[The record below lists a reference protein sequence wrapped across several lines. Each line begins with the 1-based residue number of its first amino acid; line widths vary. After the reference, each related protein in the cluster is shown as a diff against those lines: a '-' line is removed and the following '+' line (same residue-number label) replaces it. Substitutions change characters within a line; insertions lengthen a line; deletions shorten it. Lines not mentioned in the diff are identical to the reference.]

1 MPIKPEEALEI
12 VNFLNLNEAESL
24 EEAKEKFQENWVN
37 SKELSEKL
45 GKINGTIAH
54 VAKRAFEPF
63 GVTLTE
69 EDFKDKKAQDVL
81 RMASERAR
89 EAYEKQQEEWQQRA
103 DKSGSEE
110 LVKEWEKKYKSLE
123 RKVNEVD
130 TARQEA
136 INQFEQFKQ
145 NIAEEQKQSKI
156 NHTFERELSAI
167 KLDPTVNEF
176 TIKGFKATI
185 GEKYAIDLEDD
196 GNIYVKD
203 RKSGERLKSKEKA
216 GSFLNLSDVL
226 LQEATA
232 AGIIMKNPSAGQRV
246 PRPGQA
252 IIPQLESQSDK
263 KIKGINPR
271 FFSK

>member
-37 SKELSEKL
+37 SKELNEKL

-123 RKVNEVD
+123 KKVTD
-130 TARQEA
+130 IDSARQEA

-145 NIAEEQKQSKI
+145 KMAEEQKQSKI
-156 NHTFERELSAI
+156 NHTFEKELSAI
-167 KLDPTVNEF
+167 KLDPSVNEF

-196 GNIYVKD
+196 GSVYVKD

-226 LQEATA
+226 LQEASA
-232 AGIIMKNPSAGQRV
+232 AGIIQKNPSAGQRV
-246 PRPGQA
+246 PRPGQP
-252 IIPQLESQSDK
+252 IIPQLEAQTDR

>member
-1 MPIKPEEALEI
+1 MKPEEALEL

-24 EEAKEKFQENWVN
+24 EEAKEKFQESWVN
-37 SKELSEKL
+37 SKELSDKL

-110 LVKEWEKKYKSLE
+110 LIKEWEKKHKSLE
-123 RKVNEVD
+123 RKLTEVD

-145 NIAEEQKQSKI
+145 KMAEEQKQSKI
-156 NHTFERELSAI
+156 SHTFERELSAI
-167 KLDPTVNEF
+167 KLDPSVNEF

-185 GEKYAIDLEDD
+185 GEKYAIELEDD
-196 GNIYVKD
+196 GNIFVKD
-203 RKSGERLKSKEKA
+203 KKSGERLKSKEKA
-216 GSFLNLSDVL
+216 GAFLNLSDVL
-226 LQEATA
+226 LAEATA
-232 AGIIMKNPSAGQRV
+232 AGIIQKNPAAGQRIA
-246 PRPGQA
+246 RAGQA
-252 IIPQLESQSDK
+252 IIPPLESQADK
-263 KIKGINPR
+263 RIKGVNPR

>member
-1 MPIKPEEALEI
+1 MPIKPEEALEL
-12 VNFLNLNEAESL
+12 VNFLNLNEVENL

-37 SKELSEKL
+37 SKELNDKL

-89 EAYEKQQEEWQQRA
+89 DAYEKQQDEWQQRA

-110 LVKEWEKKYKSLE
+110 LVKEWEKKHKSLE
-123 RKVNEVD
+123 KKLTEVD

-136 INQFEQFKQ
+136 INQFEQFK
-145 NIAEEQKQSKI
+145 NRMVEEQKQTKI
-156 NHTFERELSAI
+156 NHTFERELGSI
-167 KLDPTVNEF
+167 KLDPSVNEF

-203 RKSGERLKSKEKA
+203 RNSGERLKSKEKA

-226 LQEATA
+226 LAEATA

-246 PRPGQA
+246 PRPGA
-252 IIPQLESQSDK
+252 PMMPQLEGQSDK

>member
-37 SKELSEKL
+37 SKELNEKL

-63 GVTLTE
+63 GVSLTE

-89 EAYEKQQEEWQQRA
+89 EAYEKQQDEWQQRA

-123 RKVNEVD
+123 RKVGEID

-136 INQFEQFKQ
+136 INQFDQFKLKM
-145 NIAEEQKQSKI
+145 AEEQKQSKI
-156 NHTFERELSAI
+156 NHTFERELGAI
-167 KLDPTVNEF
+167 KLDPSVNEF

-185 GEKYAIDLEDD
+185 SEKYAIDLEED
-196 GNIYVKD
+196 GNIFVKD
-203 RKSGERLKSKEKA
+203 KSSGERLKSKEKA

-232 AGIIMKNPSAGQRV
+232 AGIIQKNPSAGQRV

-252 IIPQLESQSDK
+252 IMPPIETGQDK
-263 KIKGINPR
+263 KIRGINPR

>member
-1 MPIKPEEALEI
+1 MPMKPEEALEL

-37 SKELSEKL
+37 SKELNEKL

-54 VAKRAFEPF
+54 VARRAFEPF
-63 GVTLTE
+63 GVSLTE

-89 EAYEKQQEEWQQRA
+89 EVYEKQQEEWQQRA

-110 LVKEWEKKYKSLE
+110 LVKEWEKKHKSLE
-123 RKVNEVD
+123 RKLSEVD

-145 NIAEEQKQSKI
+145 KMAEEQKLTKI
-156 NHTFERELSAI
+156 NHTFEKELSAI
-167 KLDPTVNEF
+167 KLDPSVNEF

-196 GNIYVKD
+196 GNIFVKD
-203 RKSGERLKSKEKA
+203 KKSGERLKSKEKA
-216 GSFLNLSDVL
+216 GAFLNLSDVL

-232 AGIIMKNPSAGQRV
+232 AGIIQKNPAAGQRIA
-246 PRPGQA
+246 RAGQA
-252 IIPQLESQSDK
+252 IIPPLESQADK
-263 KIKGINPR
+263 RIKGVNPR
-271 FFSK
+271 FFTK

>member
-12 VNFLNLNEAESL
+12 VNFLNLNEAENL

-123 RKVNEVD
+123 KKVTD
-130 TARQEA
+130 IDSARQDA
-136 INQFEQFKQ
+136 INQFEQFKIK
-145 NIAEEQKQSKI
+145 IADEQKQ
-156 NHTFERELSAI
+156 
-167 KLDPTVNEF
+167 F

-185 GEKYAIDLEDD
+185 GEKYAIDLEED
-196 GNIYVKD
+196 GNVFVKD
-203 RKSGERLKSKEKA
+203 KNSGERLKSKEKA

-226 LQEATA
+226 LAEATA

-252 IIPQLESQSDK
+252 IIPPIEAQSDK
-263 KIKGINPR
+263 RIKGVNPR
-271 FFSK
+271 FFTK

>member
-37 SKELSEKL
+37 SKELNEKL

-110 LVKEWEKKYKSLE
+110 LVKEWEKKHKSLE
-123 RKVNEVD
+123 RKLTEVD
-130 TARQEA
+130 NARQEA

-145 NIAEEQKQSKI
+145 KMAEEQKQSKI
-156 NHTFERELSAI
+156 SHTFEKELSAI
-167 KLDPTVNEF
+167 KLDPSVNEF

-196 GNIYVKD
+196 GNIFVKD
-203 RKSGERLKSKEKA
+203 KKSGERLKSKEKA
-216 GSFLNLSDVL
+216 GAFLNLSDVL
-226 LQEATA
+226 LAEATA
-232 AGIIMKNPSAGQRV
+232 AGIIQKNPSAGQRV

-252 IIPQLESQSDK
+252 IIPPLESQSDK
-263 KIKGINPR
+263 RIKGVNPR
-271 FFSK
+271 FFTK

>member
-12 VNFLNLNEAESL
+12 VNFLNLNEAENL

-110 LVKEWEKKYKSLE
+110 LVKEWEKKHKSLE
-123 RKVNEVD
+123 RKLTEVD

-136 INQFEQFKQ
+136 INQFEQFKIK
-145 NIAEEQKQSKI
+145 IADEQKQSKI
-156 NHTFERELSAI
+156 NHTFEKELSAI
-167 KLDPTVNEF
+167 KLDPSVNEF

-196 GNIYVKD
+196 GNIFVKD
-203 RKSGERLKSKEKA
+203 KNSGERLKSKEKA

-226 LQEATA
+226 LAEATA
-232 AGIIMKNPSAGQRV
+232 AGIIQKNPSAGQRV

-252 IIPQLESQSDK
+252 IIPPIESQADK
-263 KIKGINPR
+263 RIKGVNPR
-271 FFSK
+271 FFTK

>member
-37 SKELSEKL
+37 SKELNEKL

-110 LVKEWEKKYKSLE
+110 LVKEWEKKHKSLE
-123 RKVNEVD
+123 RKLTEVD

-136 INQFEQFKQ
+136 INQFEQFKIK
-145 NIAEEQKQSKI
+145 IADEQKQSKI

-167 KLDPTVNEF
+167 KLDPSVNEF

-196 GNIYVKD
+196 GNIFVKD
-203 RKSGERLKSKEKA
+203 KKSGERLKSKEKA
-216 GSFLNLSDVL
+216 GAFLNLSDVL
-226 LQEATA
+226 LAEATA
-232 AGIIMKNPSAGQRV
+232 AGIIQKNPSAGQRV

-252 IIPQLESQSDK
+252 IIPPLESQADK
-263 KIKGINPR
+263 RIKGVNPR
-271 FFSK
+271 FFTK

>member
-1 MPIKPEEALEI
+1 MAIKPEEALEL
-12 VNFLNLNEAESL
+12 VNFLNLNEVENL

-37 SKELSEKL
+37 SKELNDKI

-63 GVTLTE
+63 GVSLTE

-81 RMASERAR
+81 RMASEKAR
-89 EAYEKQQEEWQQRA
+89 DNYEKQQEEWQQRA

-123 RKVNEVD
+123 KKVNEVD
-130 TARQEA
+130 GARQEA
-136 INQFEQFKQ
+136 ITQFEQFKIK
-145 NIAEEQKQSKI
+145 IAEEQKQSKI
-156 NHTFERELSAI
+156 NHTFEKELSSI
-167 KLDPTVNEF
+167 KLDPSVNEF

-185 GEKYAIDLEDD
+185 GEKYAIDLEED
-196 GNIYVKD
+196 GNVYVKD

-232 AGIIMKNPSAGQRV
+232 AGIVMKNPTAGQRV
-246 PRPGQA
+246 ARPGSPV
-252 IIPQLESQSDK
+252 IPQLEPQTDK
-263 KIKGINPR
+263 KIRGINPR

>member
-1 MPIKPEEALEI
+1 MPMKPEEALEI
-12 VNFLNLNEAESL
+12 VNFLNLNEAENL

-123 RKVNEVD
+123 KKVTD
-130 TARQEA
+130 IDSARQDA
-136 INQFEQFKQ
+136 INQFDQFKLKM
-145 NIAEEQKQSKI
+145 AEEQKQSKI
-156 NHTFERELSAI
+156 NHTFEKELSAI
-167 KLDPTVNEF
+167 KLDPSVNEF

-185 GEKYAIDLEDD
+185 GEKYAIDLEED
-196 GNIYVKD
+196 GNVFVKD
-203 RKSGERLKSKEKA
+203 KNSGERLKSKEKA

-226 LQEATA
+226 LAEATA

-252 IIPQLESQSDK
+252 IIPPIEAQTDK
-263 KIKGINPR
+263 RMKGVNPR
-271 FFSK
+271 FFTK

>member
-1 MPIKPEEALEI
+1 MAIKPEEALEL
-12 VNFLNLNEAESL
+12 VNFLNLNETESL

-37 SKELSEKL
+37 SKELNDKI

-69 EDFKDKKAQDVL
+69 DDFKDKKAQDVL
-81 RMASERAR
+81 RMASEKAR
-89 EAYEKQQEEWQQRA
+89 DNYEKMQEEWQQRA

-123 RKVNEVD
+123 KKVNEVD
-130 TARQEA
+130 GARQEA
-136 INQFEQFKQ
+136 ISQFEQFKIK
-145 NIAEEQKQSKI
+145 IAEEQKQSKI
-156 NHTFERELSAI
+156 NHTFEKELSSI
-167 KLDPTVNEF
+167 KLDPSVNEF

-196 GNIYVKD
+196 GNVYVKD

-232 AGIIMKNPSAGQRV
+232 AGIVMKNPTAGQRV
-246 PRPGQA
+246 ARPGSPV
-252 IIPQLESQSDK
+252 IPQLEPQTDK
-263 KIKGINPR
+263 KIRGINPR

>member
-1 MPIKPEEALEI
+1 MPIKPEEALEL
-12 VNFLNLNEAESL
+12 VNFLNLNEVENL

-37 SKELSEKL
+37 SKELNDKL

-89 EAYEKQQEEWQQRA
+89 DAYEKQQEEWQQRA

-110 LVKEWEKKYKSLE
+110 LVKEWEKKHKSLE
-123 RKVNEVD
+123 KKLTEVD

-136 INQFEQFKQ
+136 INQFEQFK
-145 NIAEEQKQSKI
+145 NKMVEEQKQSKI
-156 NHTFERELSAI
+156 NHTFERELSSI
-167 KLDPTVNEF
+167 KLDPSVNEF

-203 RKSGERLKSKEKA
+203 RNSGERLKSKEKA

-226 LQEATA
+226 LAEATA

-246 PRPGQA
+246 PRSGAPMM
-252 IIPQLESQSDK
+252 PQLEGQSDK

>member
-12 VNFLNLNEAESL
+12 VNFLNLNEAENL

-110 LVKEWEKKYKSLE
+110 LVKEWEKKHKSLE
-123 RKVNEVD
+123 RKLTEVD

-136 INQFEQFKQ
+136 INQFEQFKIK
-145 NIAEEQKQSKI
+145 IADEQKQSKI
-156 NHTFERELSAI
+156 NHTFEKELSAI
-167 KLDPTVNEF
+167 KLDPSVNEF

-196 GNIYVKD
+196 GNIFVKD
-203 RKSGERLKSKEKA
+203 KNSGERLKSKEKA

-226 LQEATA
+226 LAEATA

-252 IIPQLESQSDK
+252 IIPPIESQADK
-263 KIKGINPR
+263 RIKGVNPR
-271 FFSK
+271 FFTK

>member
-12 VNFLNLNEAESL
+12 VNFLNLNEAENL

-37 SKELSEKL
+37 SKELNEKL

-110 LVKEWEKKYKSLE
+110 LVKEWEKKHKSLE
-123 RKVNEVD
+123 RKLTEVD

-136 INQFEQFKQ
+136 INQFEQFKIK
-145 NIAEEQKQSKI
+145 IADEQKQSKI
-156 NHTFERELSAI
+156 NHTFEKELLAI
-167 KLDPTVNEF
+167 KLDPSVNEF

-196 GNIYVKD
+196 GNIFVKD
-203 RKSGERLKSKEKA
+203 KKSGERLKSKEKA

-226 LQEATA
+226 LAEATA

-252 IIPQLESQSDK
+252 IIPPLESQADK
-263 KIKGINPR
+263 RIKGVNPR
-271 FFSK
+271 FFTK

>member
-37 SKELSEKL
+37 SKELNEKL

-145 NIAEEQKQSKI
+145 KMAEEQKQSKI
-156 NHTFERELSAI
+156 NHTFEKELSAI
-167 KLDPTVNEF
+167 KLDPSVNEF

-196 GNIYVKD
+196 GSVYVKD

-226 LQEATA
+226 LQEASA
-232 AGIIMKNPSAGQRV
+232 AGIIQKNPSAGQRV
-246 PRPGQA
+246 PRPGQP
-252 IIPQLESQSDK
+252 IIPQLEPQADR

>member
-1 MPIKPEEALEI
+1 MEI
-12 VNFLNLNEAESL
+12 LSFLNLNEAENL

-37 SKELSEKL
+37 SKELNDKI

-81 RMASERAR
+81 RMASDKAR

-110 LVKEWEKKYKSLE
+110 LVKEWEKKYKTLE
-123 RKVNEVD
+123 KKVTD
-130 TARQEA
+130 IDSARQDA
-136 INQFEQFKQ
+136 INQFEKFKQ
-145 NIAEEQKQSKI
+145 TVADEQRATKI
-156 NHTFERELSAI
+156 NHTFEKELSSI
-167 KLDPTVNEF
+167 KLDPSVNEY

-185 GEKYAIDLEDD
+185 GEKYAIDLEED
-196 GNIYVKD
+196 GSVFVKD
-203 RKSGERLKSKEKA
+203 KKSGERLKSKEKA

-232 AGIIMKNPSAGQRV
+232 AGIIQKNPTAGQRV
-246 PRPGQA
+246 TRPGA
-252 IIPQLESQSDK
+252 IIPQLESQNDK
-263 KIKGINPR
+263 KIRGINPR

>member
-1 MPIKPEEALEI
+1 MEI
-12 VNFLNLNEAESL
+12 LSFLNLNEAENL

-37 SKELSEKL
+37 SKELNDKI

-81 RMASERAR
+81 RMASDKAR
-89 EAYEKQQEEWQQRA
+89 EVYEKQQEEWQQRA

-110 LVKEWEKKYKSLE
+110 LVKEWEKKYKTLE
-123 RKVNEVD
+123 KKVTD
-130 TARQEA
+130 IDSARQDA
-136 INQFEQFKQ
+136 INQFEKFKQ
-145 NIAEEQKQSKI
+145 TVADEQRATKI
-156 NHTFERELSAI
+156 NHTFEKELSSI
-167 KLDPTVNEF
+167 KLDPSVNEY

-196 GNIYVKD
+196 GSVFVKD
-203 RKSGERLKSKEKA
+203 KKSGERLKSKEKA

-232 AGIIMKNPSAGQRV
+232 AGIIQKNPTAGQRV
-246 PRPGQA
+246 TRPGA

-263 KIKGINPR
+263 KIRGINPR

>member
-1 MPIKPEEALEI
+1 MAIKPEEAMEI
-12 VNFLNLNEAESL
+12 LSFLNLNEVESL

-37 SKELSEKL
+37 SKELNEKI

-81 RMASERAR
+81 RMASEKAR
-89 EAYEKQQEEWQQRA
+89 DAYEKQQEEWQQRA

-145 NIAEEQKQSKI
+145 KMAEEQKQSKI
-156 NHTFERELSAI
+156 NHTFEKELSSI
-167 KLDPTVNEF
+167 KLDPSVNEF

-185 GEKYAIDLEDD
+185 GEKYAIDLEED
-196 GNIYVKD
+196 GNVYVKD

-232 AGIIMKNPSAGQRV
+232 AGIIQKNPTAGQRV
-246 PRPGQA
+246 ARPGA
-252 IIPQLESQSDK
+252 IIPPIESGNDK
-263 KIKGINPR
+263 KIRGINPR

>member
-12 VNFLNLNEAESL
+12 VNFLNLNEAENL

-37 SKELSEKL
+37 SKELNEKL

-110 LVKEWEKKYKSLE
+110 LVKEWEKKHKSLE
-123 RKVNEVD
+123 RKLTEVD

-136 INQFEQFKQ
+136 INQFEQFKIK
-145 NIAEEQKQSKI
+145 IADEQKQSKI

-167 KLDPTVNEF
+167 KLDPSVNEF

-196 GNIYVKD
+196 GNIFVKD
-203 RKSGERLKSKEKA
+203 KKSGERLKSKEKA

-226 LQEATA
+226 LAEATA
-232 AGIIMKNPSAGQRV
+232 AGIIQKNPSAGQRV

-252 IIPQLESQSDK
+252 IIPPIESQSDK
-263 KIKGINPR
+263 RIKGVNPR
-271 FFSK
+271 FFTK

>member
-12 VNFLNLNEAESL
+12 VNFLNLNEAENL

-110 LVKEWEKKYKSLE
+110 LVKEWEKKHKSLE
-123 RKVNEVD
+123 RKLTEVD

-136 INQFEQFKQ
+136 INQFEQFKIK
-145 NIAEEQKQSKI
+145 IADEQKQSKI
-156 NHTFERELSAI
+156 NHTFEKELSAI
-167 KLDPTVNEF
+167 KLDPSVNEF

-196 GNIYVKD
+196 GNIFVKD
-203 RKSGERLKSKEKA
+203 KKSGERLKSKEKA

-226 LQEATA
+226 LAEATA
-232 AGIIMKNPSAGQRV
+232 AGIIQKNPSAGQRV

-252 IIPQLESQSDK
+252 IIPPLESQADK
-263 KIKGINPR
+263 RIKGVNPR
-271 FFSK
+271 FFTK

>member
-12 VNFLNLNEAESL
+12 VNFLNLNEAENL

-123 RKVNEVD
+123 KKVND
-130 TARQEA
+130 IDSARQDA
-136 INQFEQFKQ
+136 INQFDQFKIK
-145 NIAEEQKQSKI
+145 IADEQKQSKI
-156 NHTFERELSAI
+156 NHTFEKELSAI
-167 KLDPTVNEF
+167 KLDPSVNEF

-185 GEKYAIDLEDD
+185 GEKYAIDLEED
-196 GNIYVKD
+196 GNVFVKD
-203 RKSGERLKSKEKA
+203 KNSGERLKSKEKA

-226 LQEATA
+226 LAEATA

-252 IIPQLESQSDK
+252 IIPPIEAQSDK
-263 KIKGINPR
+263 RMKGVNPR
-271 FFSK
+271 FFTK

>member
-37 SKELSEKL
+37 SKELNEKL

-110 LVKEWEKKYKSLE
+110 LVKEWEKKHKSLE
-123 RKVNEVD
+123 RKLTEVD

-136 INQFEQFKQ
+136 INQFEQFKIK
-145 NIAEEQKQSKI
+145 IADEQKQSKI
-156 NHTFERELSAI
+156 NHTFEKELSAI
-167 KLDPTVNEF
+167 KLDPSVNEF

-196 GNIYVKD
+196 GNIFVKD
-203 RKSGERLKSKEKA
+203 KKSGERLKSKEKA

-226 LQEATA
+226 LAEATA
-232 AGIIMKNPSAGQRV
+232 AGIIQKNPSAGQRV

-252 IIPQLESQSDK
+252 IIPPLESQADK
-263 KIKGINPR
+263 LIKGVNPR
-271 FFSK
+271 FFTK

>member
-1 MPIKPEEALEI
+1 MPIKPEEAVEML
-12 VNFLNLNEAESL
+12 NFLNLNEAESL
-24 EEAKEKFQENWVN
+24 EEAKEKFQESWVN
-37 SKELSEKL
+37 SKELNEKL

-123 RKVNEVD
+123 RKVGEID

-136 INQFEQFKQ
+136 ISQFDQFKQ
-145 NIAEEQKQSKI
+145 KVADEQKQTKI

-167 KLDPTVNEF
+167 KLDPSVNEF

-185 GEKYAIDLEDD
+185 GEKYAIELEDD
-196 GNIYVKD
+196 GSVFVKD

-226 LQEATA
+226 LQEASA
-232 AGIIMKNPSAGQRV
+232 AGIIQKNPAAGQRV
-246 PRPGQA
+246 PRPGA

>member
-37 SKELSEKL
+37 SKELNEKL

-145 NIAEEQKQSKI
+145 KMAEEQKQSKI
-156 NHTFERELSAI
+156 NHTFEKELSAI
-167 KLDPTVNEF
+167 KLDPSVNEF

-196 GNIYVKD
+196 GSIYVKD

-226 LQEATA
+226 LQEASA
-232 AGIIMKNPSAGQRV
+232 AGIIQKNPSAGQRV
-246 PRPGQA
+246 PRAGQP
-252 IIPQLESQSDK
+252 IIPQLEAQADR

>member
-37 SKELSEKL
+37 SKELNEKL

-110 LVKEWEKKYKSLE
+110 LVKEWEKKHKSLE
-123 RKVNEVD
+123 RKLTEVD

-136 INQFEQFKQ
+136 INQFEQFKIK
-145 NIAEEQKQSKI
+145 IADEQKQSKI

-167 KLDPTVNEF
+167 KLDPSVNEF

-196 GNIYVKD
+196 GNIFVKD
-203 RKSGERLKSKEKA
+203 KKSGERLKSKEKA

-226 LQEATA
+226 LAEATA
-232 AGIIMKNPSAGQRV
+232 AGIIQKNPSAGQRV

-252 IIPQLESQSDK
+252 IIPPIESQSDK
-263 KIKGINPR
+263 RIKGVNPR
-271 FFSK
+271 FFTK